1 MCALW
6 LLVVMSRPYVVEP
19 VMMSRPTMA
28 IVTEV
33 EITEVG
39 EPRPERH
46 STPSERMTATK
57 TSRRRHRDGS
67 KRRWFTRTGNHQHYD
82 KCGAKCRGQRRG

>member
-46 STPSERMTATK
+46 STPSERMTATRTRTTRWRQNVIPGK
-57 TSRRRHRDGS
+57 RGRCSAVSKCGRHRQRDS
-67 KRRWFTRTGNHQHYD
+67 
-82 KCGAKCRGQRRG
+82 CRHCR